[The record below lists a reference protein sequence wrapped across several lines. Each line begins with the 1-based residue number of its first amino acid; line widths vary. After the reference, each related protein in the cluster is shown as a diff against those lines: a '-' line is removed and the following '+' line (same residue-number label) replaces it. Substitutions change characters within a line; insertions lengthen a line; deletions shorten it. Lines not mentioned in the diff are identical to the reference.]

1 MGLTALEKWVNCDG
15 RLPGAELGG
24 GGSNCD
30 FAKAKAGCQGV
41 WLEGCFF
48 LFLFLHSNDE
58 KGL

>member
-30 FAKAKAGCQGV
+30 FAKAGCQGV

-48 LFLFLHSNDE
+48 LFLHSNDE